1 MPESSVRPAS
11 PDDLDAIAALYAHY
25 VATSVA
31 TFELDAPDRAEWARR
46 FDAITGAGLPFLVT
60 ERAGALAGYAYCALW
75 KTRPAYRAT
84 AEDSVYVAPWAV
96 GQGCGTELMT
106 ALLDACRGAGLRE
119 LIAVIADTGDPASVE
134 LHHRFGFVD
143 AGRLTRVGFKHDRWI
158 DTLLLQYTLA

>member
-46 FDAITGAGLPFLVT
+46 FDAISCAGLPFLIT
-60 ERAGALAGYAYCALW
+60 ERAGAMAGYAYCAPW

-84 AEDSVYVAPWAV
+84 VEDSVYVAPWAV

-119 LIAVIADTGDPASVE
+119 VIAVIADTGDPASVE

-143 AGRLTRVGFKHDRWI
+143 AGRLTRVGYKHDRWI
-158 DTLLLQYTLA
+158 DTLLLQCTLA

>member
-46 FDAITGAGLPFLVT
+46 FDAIIDAGLPFLIT
-60 ERAGALAGYAYCALW
+60 ERAGALAGYAYCAPW

-84 AEDSVYVAPWAV
+84 AEDSVYVASWAV

-119 LIAVIADTGDPASVE
+119 VIAVIADTGDPASVE

-143 AGRLTRVGFKHDRWI
+143 AGRLTRVGYKHDRWI
-158 DTLLLQYTLA
+158 DTLLLQCTLA